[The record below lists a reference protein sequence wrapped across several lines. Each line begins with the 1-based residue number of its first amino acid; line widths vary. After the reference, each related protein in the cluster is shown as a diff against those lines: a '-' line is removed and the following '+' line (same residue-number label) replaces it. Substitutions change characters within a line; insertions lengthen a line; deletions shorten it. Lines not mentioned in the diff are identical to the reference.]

1 MNMEQ
6 LTNSQFLSEII
17 TLTILGIVYVAILV
31 YCARRDP
38 SGLPQKH
45 KTLRTVLGVLSLL
58 ISAFVLVL
66 MMVSLQSG
74 KVNVNPLT
82 ELGYNLSRYGT
93 SNPSEIMKET
103 GLEDN
108 TIFRG
113 SDVPIVWGY
122 PSIFQYVIR
131 SLVLYFFILLG
142 LGLYL
147 LLFKP
152 SNTTKGRKVCKVF
165 GFVLLWMTYSGI
177 PSLHYFDV
185 YEILPI
191 VFIAV
196 LSFLCL
202 FVWGRKKQNE
212 TNVTDL
218 DEENVP
224 SANLIQHENEQSN
237 NNPKKPK
244 ISLITIGFFISFPL
258 LVVTI
263 FCYSINL
270 RDNKKVWHYNT
281 VWKETEN
288 DVEGNW
294 GLPCVRVYEYH
305 KYNSYGYRYDN
316 IGYQYYYSI
325 PNGYDLNEL
334 RIQFSEH
341 NDNKELIPFLDAHN
355 NTDYCVIQKH
365 PVLKDKEAYYCKSY
379 KNQDN
384 NYWVSYTI
392 IIEDHIRV
400 LIAFGTD
407 SEQCDENISYL
418 LSDYDYPSMR
428 ISDEISYF
436 LTGLC
441 LLFWIVFAIV
451 YYSRRMKE
459 LRLSNGLMNKPAIRL
474 SRHVLWCTILWYI
487 IGGIAMFY
495 DDGDDVD
502 NLVIILIGI
511 VVFVMNIF
519 ILKYT
524 MNRINQEPSED
535 YLIPKWFKLQNAN
548 VLKNMGIV
556 RLFLL
561 FLIWPI
567 FVLIPVP
574 FVGAFAIMYSAGVLI
589 VFYLVKIGIYAIKW
603 IITWIISGTKTKVSY
618 KE

>member
-1 MNMEQ
+1 MEQ
-6 LTNSQFLSEII
+6 LTHSQFISEII
-17 TLTILGIVYVAILV
+17 ALIILGIVYVAILV
-31 YCARRDP
+31 YCAKRDP

-103 GLEDN
+103 GLGAN
-108 TIFRG
+108 SIIR
-113 SDVPIVWGY
+113 SPNVSIVWGY
-122 PSIFQYVIR
+122 PSMFQYAI
-131 SLVLYFFILLG
+131 STLVLYYFILLG

-152 SNTTKGRKVCKVF
+152 SDTTNGRKVIKVI
-165 GFVLLWMTYSGI
+165 GFVLLWITYSGI
-177 PSLHYFDV
+177 PSLHYFDI
-185 YEILPI
+185 YEIFPVVL
-191 VFIAV
+191 FAG

-202 FVWGRKKQNE
+202 FVWGRKKQNK
-212 TNVTDL
+212 TKVKDL
-218 DEENVP
+218 DEDNVP
-224 SANLIQHENEQSN
+224 PANLIQHENEQSN
-237 NNPKKPK
+237 NNPKKRK
-244 ISLITIGFFISFPL
+244 TSLITIGFLISFPL

-263 FCYSINL
+263 FCYIINL
-270 RDNKKVWHYNT
+270 HDNDKVWHYNR
-281 VWKETEN
+281 VWQETEN
-288 DVEGNW
+288 NVEGKW
-294 GLPCVRVYEYH
+294 GLPCVRIY
-305 KYNSYGYRYDN
+305 KYGGYD
-316 IGYQYYYSI
+316 ITGYQYYYSI

-365 PVLKDKEAYYCKSY
+365 PVLKDKEAYYHKSY
-379 KNQDN
+379 KNQDD

-392 IIEDHIRV
+392 IIEDYIR
-400 LIAFGTD
+400 LLLAFGTD
-407 SEQCDENISYL
+407 SKQCDKN
-418 LSDYDYPSMR
+418 
-428 ISDEISYF
+428 EISYF

-441 LLFWIVFAIV
+441 LIFWMVFAIV

-487 IGGIAMFY
+487 VGGIDMY
-495 DDGDDVD
+495 IDRGDN
-502 NLVIILIGI
+502 NLSIILIGI
-511 VVFVMNIF
+511 VVFAINIF

-524 MNRINQEPSED
+524 MNRINQKPSED
-535 YLIPKWFKLQNAN
+535 YLIPRWFKLQNAN
-548 VLKNMGIV
+548 ILKNMGIV

-561 FLIWPI
+561 FLVWPI

-574 FVGAFAIMYSAGVLI
+574 FVGVFAIMYSAGVLI
-589 VFYLVKIGIYAIKW
+589 VFYLIKIV
-603 IITWIISGTKTKVSY
+603 TWIVSGTKTKVSY

>member
-1 MNMEQ
+1 MEQ
-6 LTNSQFLSEII
+6 LTRSQFISEIVALI
-17 TLTILGIVYVAILV
+17 IFGIVYVAILV

-38 SGLPQKH
+38 SGLPQKR
-45 KTLRTVLGVLSLL
+45 KTLRTVLGALSLL
-58 ISAFVLVL
+58 ISAFVLIIV
-66 MMVSLQSG
+66 MISLQSG

-93 SNPSEIMKET
+93 ANPSEMMKET

-113 SDVPIVWGY
+113 SDVPILWGY

-294 GLPCVRVYEYH
+294 GLPCVRIYEYH

-355 NTDYCVIQKH
+355 NTDYCVMQKH

>member
-38 SGLPQKH
+38 SRLPQKH

-66 MMVSLQSG
+66 MIVSLQSG
-74 KVNVNPLT
+74 KVIVNPLT
-82 ELGYNLSRYGT
+82 EMGYNLGRYGT
-93 SNPSEIMKET
+93 SNPSEMMKET
-103 GLEDN
+103 GLGAN
-108 TIFRG
+108 TVIRS
-113 SDVPIVWGY
+113 SDVSMVWGY
-122 PSIFQYVIR
+122 PTKFQYVIR
-131 SLVLYFFILLG
+131 SLVSYFFILLG

-258 LVVTI
+258 LVVTF

>member
-1 MNMEQ
+1 MEQ

-535 YLIPKWFKLQNAN
+535 YLIPKWFKFQNAN

-574 FVGAFAIMYSAGVLI
+574 IVGAFAIMYSAGVLI

-603 IITWIISGTKTKVSY
+603 IITWIVSGTKTKVSY